1 MQCGKREATFIIE
14 EGQLDIKGIADLMAR
29 FITKGDPIGYINEIR
44 RKKESRMEPIE
55 EKPPEGDKEVNKID
69 RT

>member
-29 FITKGDPIGYINEIR
+29 FITKGDPIGYINEI
-44 RKKESRMEPIE
+44 KKRSAAKE
-55 EKPPEGDKEVNKID
+55 EKHEKSVHRKA
-69 RT
+69 